1 MISEADFADLVASA
15 ATDVK
20 KIIRVEDRLV
30 LYVCV
35 CACPDTPRFINRN
48 RQSDHIHHSLPSSLT
63 RTTTLTLTRIHTHRC
78 TGALPGTFITL
89 RTSAKTTIPSF
100 LNQIQKK
107 RDLSQ
112 AKYKGAC
119 VSVSECV

>member
-35 CACPDTPRFINRN
+35 CVCVCVHVPIR
-48 RQSDHIHHSLPSSLT
+48 H
-63 RTTTLTLTRIHTHRC
+63 
-78 TGALPGTFITL
+78 AL
-89 RTSAKTTIPSF
+89 
-100 LNQIQKK
+100 
-107 RDLSQ
+107 
-112 AKYKGAC
+112 
-119 VSVSECV
+119 